1 MTAASPAPSMMTDVA
16 QTAMA
21 NDYWGF
27 AAVALV
33 AVYCLVSG
41 YLTFAYIIDG
51 PMQGL
56 SQRLKARA
64 KLCLDRTGFVG
75 ALITRH
81 TLLVTMNVIV
91 LNLSLS
97 LMSAL
102 RGMGTQSASS
112 EILTTSLQVACVV
125 CVALILLIAVVTF
138 ALCSEIVRLAEHS
151 S

>member
-1 MTAASPAPSMMTDVA
+1 MTGRAPTPSMMTDVA

-21 NDYWGF
+21 SDYWSF

-33 AVYCLVSG
+33 GVYCLVSG
-41 YLTFAYIIDG
+41 YLTYAYIIDG
-51 PMQGL
+51 RMRGL
-56 SQRLKARA
+56 RARLKARA

-91 LNLSLS
+91 LNLSLN

-102 RGMGTQSASS
+102 RGMGAPSGPSS
-112 EILTTSLQVACVV
+112 VLTTSLQVACVV

-138 ALCSEIVRLAEHS
+138 ALCSEVVRLAERGR
-151 S
+151 